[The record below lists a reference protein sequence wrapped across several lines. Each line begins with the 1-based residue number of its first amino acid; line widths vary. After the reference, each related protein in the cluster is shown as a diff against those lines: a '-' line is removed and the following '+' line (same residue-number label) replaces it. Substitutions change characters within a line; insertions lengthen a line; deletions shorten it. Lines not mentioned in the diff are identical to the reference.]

1 MNTQYLNKIKK
12 LRSTKQFNIAV
23 AESCT
28 GGMLSS
34 KLSSLSG
41 SSEFFLGSI
50 IAYSNKLKIKLL
62 NVSNK
67 TLERYGAVSHQTAL
81 SMVKGLAK
89 KTNSDVLISIT
100 GVAGPKGGSK
110 KTPVG
115 CVIFG
120 FGIKIKKKYE
130 YFTVKRIFKKTT
142 RRQIQINSTKFALI
156 KIIQLINKI

>member
-1 MNTQYLNKIKK
+1 MNAQYLNKIKK

-41 SSEFFLGSI
+41 SSAFFLGSI

-81 SMVKGLAK
+81 
-89 KTNSDVLISIT
+89 
-100 GVAGPKGGSK
+100 
-110 KTPVG
+110 
-115 CVIFG
+115 
-120 FGIKIKKKYE
+120 
-130 YFTVKRIFKKTT
+130 
-142 RRQIQINSTKFALI
+142 
-156 KIIQLINKI
+156 